1 MLCRTGSSSMLCWS
15 NSQSAKL
22 IWDLAVLGTVPFS
35 FWVSVC
41 AILMY
46 RGIRMSSKKLTETT
60 QITIVA
66 EGPILPGSISTAK
79 SQCGKPNC
87 ACKASPPKLHGT
99 YYRWTGFLKGKRTT
113 KTISKEAAEECE
125 RRIKNYR
132 ALQGQLD
139 QITEEALENAP
150 WKDL

>member
-1 MLCRTGSSSMLCWS
+1 MMR
-15 NSQSAKL
+15 
-22 IWDLAVLGTVPFS
+22 
-35 FWVSVC
+35 
-41 AILMY
+41 
-46 RGIRMSSKKLTETT
+46 SSKNSPRTT
-60 QITIVA
+60 KITIVI
-66 EGPILPGSISTAK
+66 EGPILPGSVSTAK

-113 KTISKEAAEECE
+113 KTITKETAEECE

-139 QITEEALENAP
+139 QIIEEALANAP
-150 WKDL
+150 WKES

>member
-1 MLCRTGSSSMLCWS
+1 
-15 NSQSAKL
+15 
-22 IWDLAVLGTVPFS
+22 
-35 FWVSVC
+35 
-41 AILMY
+41 MY
-46 RGIRMSSKKLTETT
+46 IGIRMMRSSKNSPRTT
-60 QITIVA
+60 KITIVI
-66 EGPILPGSISTAK
+66 EGPILPGSVSTAK

-113 KTISKEAAEECE
+113 KTITKETAEECE

-139 QITEEALENAP
+139 QIIEEALANAP
-150 WKDL
+150 WKES